1 MFEILYS
8 QINEQA
14 VLGALL
20 IDNEKIEKVSF
31 LSVSDFYDL
40 RNKKIF
46 QAIKHLIDNNP
57 ITEKPADYITVAEYL
72 INSGSLKRED
82 IAGYT
87 IELYQNTPSSEN
99 ILRYAKS
106 VKEYS
111 LKRQAAALS
120 NDLIKKAYDSSE
132 NIKNALSVAENSLL
146 NIIENS
152 DNTQNSVNSLKSMI
166 NPIID
171 EIQDRYNN
179 KKDITGLNTGFIDLN
194 RFTLGLQSGD
204 LIIIAGRPSMG
215 KTTFAMNVAEN
226 AALNGAKV
234 LFFSLEMSDKQLT
247 YRIISSLGGISLSNL
262 QTGKLN
268 DTDFSNI
275 GIATDKMQKI
285 DLYID
290 DESHSLIDIQR
301 QSRRISRINGVDL
314 IVIDYL
320 QLMESGD
327 DTEDNRNLELGV
339 ITRNLKRLAKEL
351 SVPIIL
357 ISQLNRD
364 LSKRADKRPIL
375 TDLRDSGSI
384 EQDADLVLMLHRP
397 EYYDKENESI
407 KGFAECIIAKNRN
420 GETGDL
426 PLVFQ
431 GEYCR
436 FRSAA

>member
-20 IDNEKIEKVSF
+20 IDNSKIEKVSF

-46 QAIKHLIDNNP
+46 YAIKHLIDNNP
-57 ITEKPADYITVAEYL
+57 ISEKPADFITVAEYL
-72 INSGSLKRED
+72 INSGSLKREE

-87 IELYQNTPSSEN
+87 IELVSNTPSSEN
-99 ILRYAKS
+99 IVRYAKS

-120 NDLIKKAYDSSE
+120 NDLMKKVYDNSE
-132 NIKNALSVAENSLL
+132 NIKNALSIAENSLL

-152 DNTQNSVNSLKSMI
+152 DNTQNGVSSIKSMI
-166 NPIID
+166 GGVID
-171 EIQDRYNN
+171 EIQERYNN

-194 RFTLGLQSGD
+194 RFTLGFQKGD
-204 LIIIAGRPSMG
+204 LIVIAGRPSMG

-226 AALNGAKV
+226 AAQNGAKV

-247 YRIISSLGGISLSNL
+247 YRIISSLGGVSLSNL

-268 DTDFSNI
+268 DLDFDNI
-275 GIATDKMQKI
+275 GTATDKMQEI
-285 DLYID
+285 ELFID
-290 DESHSLIDIQR
+290 DKSHCLIDIQR
-301 QSRRISRINGVDL
+301 QSRRISRIKGLDL

-327 DTEDNRNLELGV
+327 DTDNRNLQLGI

-357 ISQLNRD
+357 LSQLNRD
-364 LSKRADKRPIL
+364 LGKRADKRPIL

-397 EYYDKENESI
+397 EYYDKENDSL
-407 KGFAECIIAKNRN
+407 KGLAECIIAKNRN
-420 GETGDL
+420 GETGL
-426 PLVFQ
+426 FNLIFQ
-431 GEYCR
+431 GELCR

>member
-20 IDNEKIEKVSF
+20 IDNSKIEKISF

-40 RNKKIF
+40 RNKKVF
-46 QAIKHLIDNNP
+46 AAIKHLIDNNP
-57 ITEKPADYITVAEYL
+57 INEKPADFITVAEYL
-72 INSGSLKRED
+72 INSGSLKREE

-87 IELYQNTPSSEN
+87 IELASNTPSSEN
-99 ILRYAKS
+99 IVRYAKS

-120 NDLIKKAYDSSE
+120 NDLIKKVYDNSE
-132 NIKNALSVAENSLL
+132 NIKNTLSATENSLL

-152 DNTQNSVNSLKSMI
+152 DNTQNGVSSIKYMI
-166 NPIID
+166 SGVIE
-171 EIQDRYNN
+171 EIQERYND
-179 KKDITGLNTGFIDLN
+179 KKDITGLNTGFLDLN
-194 RFTLGLQSGD
+194 RFTLGLQKGD
-204 LIIIAGRPSMG
+204 LIVIAGRPSMG
-215 KTTFAMNVAEN
+215 KTTFAMNVAEK
-226 AALNGAKV
+226 AAQSGAKV

-247 YRIISSLGGISLSNL
+247 YRIISSLGSVSLSNL

-268 DTDFSNI
+268 DLDFDNI
-275 GIATDKMQKI
+275 GRATDTIQEI
-285 DLYID
+285 ELDID
-290 DESHSLIDIQR
+290 DKNHSLIDIQR
-301 QSRRISRINGVDL
+301 QSRRISRIKGLDL

-327 DTEDNRNLELGV
+327 DTDNRNLQLGI

-357 ISQLNRD
+357 LSQLNRD
-364 LSKRADKRPIL
+364 LGKRADKRPIL

-397 EYYDKENESI
+397 EYYDKDNDSL
-407 KGFAECIIAKNRN
+407 KGLAECIIAKNRN
-420 GETGDL
+420 GETGL
-426 PLVFQ
+426 FNLIFQ
-431 GEYCR
+431 GEFCR

>member
-8 QINEQA
+8 QSNEQA

-31 LSVSDFYDL
+31 LSVSDFFDL

-57 ITEKPADYITVAEYL
+57 INEKPADYITVADYL
-72 INSGSLKRED
+72 INSGSLKREE

-87 IELYQNTPSSEN
+87 IELASNVPSSEN
-99 ILRYAKS
+99 IVRYAKI

-120 NDLIKKAYDSSE
+120 SNLMQKAYDNSE

-152 DNTQNSVNSLKSMI
+152 DNTQNSVNSIKSMI
-166 NPIID
+166 SVVID

-194 RFTLGLQSGD
+194 RFTLGLQQGD

-226 AALNGAKV
+226 AAQNGAKV
-234 LFFSLEMSDKQLT
+234 LFFSLEMSDEQLT
-247 YRIISSLGGISLSNL
+247 FRILSSLGEVSLSNL
-262 QTGKLN
+262 QTGRLS

-275 GIATDKMQKI
+275 GIATDKMQEI
-285 DLYID
+285 ELDID
-290 DESHSLIDIQR
+290 DKSHSLIDIQR

-327 DTEDNRNLELGV
+327 DTDNRNLQLGV

-397 EYYDKENESI
+397 EYYDKENESL

-420 GETGDL
+420 GETGDF